1 MAQRVAMLCLAAS
14 IGALLPDDG
23 ELPYDVAWDA
33 QPKLPHLGMPETVG
47 AEQLPQMVVAQS
59 MPEAAWGKVPSWSI
73 ARTKEMEP
81 TAPHL
86 MQQTIATNAD
96 AAHDTHDSLPCTPG
110 ADGIASC
117 IKSFSPPNRAAAS
130 DSPDALDDSPL
141 RGKHPTKFIYA
152 FPGELDQ
159 SEPRDFGDVQ
169 GGRAMNHALWGLAN
183 PGKQRPANEVLCDLG
198 GCPNDSLGMVER
210 RGPHELHRAVAM
222 VAARS
227 TVAAAMPERQ
237 SEEQLTGRPRL
248 AMPEVA
254 VGAAEDADGAGDE
267 VAVGRSRHA
276 LLRRLALRLEVHHTV
291 NYTMHDA
298 VHCTRH
304 CTGHCTRHC
313 TAHCTGHCIT

>member
-1 MAQRVAMLCLAAS
+1 MGLRNRELNFSFASLRVALMLCLAS
-14 IGALLPDDG
+14 LGGLLPDDR
-23 ELPYDVAWDA
+23 ERLYDVAWDA
-33 QPKLPHLGMPETVG
+33 EPKQMIVARSMPET
-47 AEQLPQMVVAQS
+47 AAQ
-59 MPEAAWGKVPSWSI
+59 GKVPSWDVTHS
-73 ARTKEMEP
+73 KEMAP
-81 TAPHL
+81 TALHL
-86 MQQTIATNAD
+86 MQQSIATNAD
-96 AAHDTHDSLPCTPG
+96 DAMHNLVSLP
-110 ADGIASC
+110 
-117 IKSFSPPNRAAAS
+117 
-130 DSPDALDDSPL
+130 
-141 RGKHPTKFIYA
+141 
-152 FPGELDQ
+152 
-159 SEPRDFGDVQ
+159 
-169 GGRAMNHALWGLAN
+169 
-183 PGKQRPANEVLCDLG
+183 KQKPAGEVLCDLG